1 MTLDVHVCCEIT
13 AGIYRVSCLHWP
25 HLDVGDV
32 PYGSVC
38 RESQHIAVFR
48 IRFCSQ
54 SFVAYRFNIVVI
66 NSSSA
71 CVCGGLSYSS
81 PLKTGCLWG
90 QSSWYLISQYKKIFP
105 SWSPPPPAKHT
116 HLLFPDITSLR
127 RIKTT
132 VCISPV
138 CELCCLT
145 GTISVEF

>member
-1 MTLDVHVCCEIT
+1 MTLDVHVCCEIM

-71 CVCGGLSYSS
+71 CVCGGGGSHTLPHWKQDVCEVSFPDTSFHN
-81 PLKTGCLWG
+81 T
-90 QSSWYLISQYKKIFP
+90 KIFP
-105 SWSPPPPAKHT
+105 SWSPPSAKHT